1 MLEGMSGMFFCF
13 QIPRDGREIRAPGH
27 SLVPNFRSRQDGMT
41 LVELLVVLAII
52 ATLAGLIYPAIMD
65 SIRKS
70 EASMAAQRIDAVEK
84 AKVQYRLDNLISD
97 PAQETAT
104 MTVSQVSQYL
114 VRLGQP
120 ITTDDTLNQGTGG
133 KIHIGSLA
141 TTAWFEPNSKNDRT
155 MQLLNQYGVP
165 LQEKSV
171 MTTTTTPG
179 TVAQ

>member
-1 MLEGMSGMFFCF
+1 MRFSFE
-13 QIPRDGREIRAPGH
+13 IPMDGSTSRLRGQSLPG
-27 SLVPNFRSRQDGMT
+27 SFRSRQGGMT

-65 SIRKS
+65 SIRKA

-97 PAQETAT
+97 PSQESAPLSVT
-104 MTVSQVSQYL
+104 QVSQYL

-120 ITTDDTLNQGTGG
+120 ISSDDTLNQGTGG
-133 KIHIGSLA
+133 KVHIGSLA

-171 MTTTTTPG
+171 ATATAG
-179 TVAQ
+179 TAGP

>member
-1 MLEGMSGMFFCF
+1 MCF
-13 QIPRDGREIRAPGH
+13 SFEIPRVRSTNRSRGQ
-27 SLVPNFRSRQDGMT
+27 SLLGSFCWRQDGMT

-97 PAQETAT
+97 PAQETAPLS
-104 MTVSQVSQYL
+104 VAQVSQYL

-120 ITTDDTLNQGTGG
+120 IGSDDTLNQGTGG
-133 KIHIGSLA
+133 KVHIGSL
-141 TTAWFEPNSKNDRT
+141 
-155 MQLLNQYGVP
+155 V
-165 LQEKSV
+165 
-171 MTTTTTPG
+171 
-179 TVAQ
+179 

>member
-1 MLEGMSGMFFCF
+1 MFYPFK
-13 QIPRDGREIRAPGH
+13 IPRVGRKIRSSEC
-27 SLVPNFRSRQDGMT
+27 SLRYAFSSGQNGMT

-97 PAQETAT
+97 ATQETAPIT
-104 MTVSQVSQYL
+104 LSQVSQYL

-120 ITTDDTLNQGTGG
+120 ISTEDMLNQGTGG
-133 KIHIGSLA
+133 KVHIGSLA
-141 TTAWFEPNSKNDRT
+141 TTAWFEPTSKNDRT
-155 MQLLNQYGVP
+155 LQLLNQYGVP
-165 LQEKSV
+165 LQEKTI
-171 MTTTTTPG
+171 MTTVTTTG
-179 TVAQ
+179 TTAQ

>member
-1 MLEGMSGMFFCF
+1 MNDLHHFANGTSVVGMFFSF
-13 QIPRDGREIRAPGH
+13 EIPRAGREIRSSEYALPYAFRPR
-27 SLVPNFRSRQDGMT
+27 PNGMT

-97 PAQETAT
+97 PTQETAPMT
-104 MTVSQVSQYL
+104 MSQVSQYL

-120 ITTDDTLNQGTGG
+120 
-133 KIHIGSLA
+133 
-141 TTAWFEPNSKNDRT
+141 
-155 MQLLNQYGVP
+155 
-165 LQEKSV
+165 
-171 MTTTTTPG
+171 
-179 TVAQ
+179 

>member
-1 MLEGMSGMFFCF
+1 L
-13 QIPRDGREIRAPGH
+13 IRGSCLH
-27 SLVPNFRSRQDGMT
+27 QDGMT

-52 ATLAGLIYPAIMD
+52 AALAGLIYPAIMD

-97 PAQETAT
+97 PAQESAPLSVT
-104 MTVSQVSQYL
+104 QVSQYL

-120 ITTDDTLNQGTGG
+120 ISSDDTLNQGTGG
-133 KIHIGSLA
+133 KVHIGSLT
-141 TTAWFEPNSKNDRT
+141 TTAWFEPNAKNDRT

-165 LQEKSV
+165 LQEKNAATATV
-171 MTTTTTPG
+171 G
-179 TVAQ
+179 TAGP

>member
-1 MLEGMSGMFFCF
+1 MFFSF
-13 QIPRDGREIRAPGH
+13 VIPKSRREIRLGGS
-27 SLVPNFRSRQDGMT
+27 SLSHTFRLRQNGMT

-70 EASMAAQRIDAVEK
+70 EASMAAQRIDAIEK

-97 PAQETAT
+97 STQESSP

-120 ITTDDTLNQGTGG
+120 ISTDDTLNQGTGG

-155 MQLLNQYGVP
+155 IQLLNQYGVP

-171 MTTTTTPG
+171 MTTVTATGNT
-179 TVAQ
+179 AQ

>member
-1 MLEGMSGMFFCF
+1 MFFSF
-13 QIPRDGREIRAPGH
+13 KIPRDGRAIRARGH
-27 SLVPNFRSRQDGMT
+27 FMLQNFRSSQNGMT

-84 AKVQYRLDNLISD
+84 AKVQYRLDNPISD
-97 PAQETAT
+97 PAQETAS
-104 MTVSQVSQYL
+104 MTLSQVSQYL

-120 ITTDDTLNQGTGG
+120 IATDDTLNQGTGG

-165 LQEKSV
+165 FQEKSV
-171 MTTTTTPG
+171 MTTAATTPG

>member
-1 MLEGMSGMFFCF
+1 
-13 QIPRDGREIRAPGH
+13 
-27 SLVPNFRSRQDGMT
+27 MT

-97 PAQETAT
+97 STQESAP

-114 VRLGQP
+114 VRLGRP
-120 ITTDDTLNQGTGG
+120 ISTDDTLNQGTGG
-133 KIHIGSLA
+133 KIHLGSLA

-171 MTTTTTPG
+171 MATTTSTGNTAP
-179 TVAQ
+179 

>member
-1 MLEGMSGMFFCF
+1 MCFCF
-13 QIPRDGREIRAPGH
+13 EIPRVRSTNRSRGQ
-27 SLVPNFRSRQDGMT
+27 SLLDSFCLRQDGMT

-97 PAQETAT
+97 PAQETAPLS
-104 MTVSQVSQYL
+104 VAQVSQYL

-120 ITTDDTLNQGTGG
+120 IGSDDTLNQGTGG
-133 KIHIGSLA
+133 KVHIGSLA

-165 LQEKSV
+165 LQEKSEAAA
-171 MTTTTTPG
+171 TTG
-179 TVAQ
+179 TAGP

>member
-1 MLEGMSGMFFCF
+1 MFFAF
-13 QIPRDGREIRAPGH
+13 KIPRNGRAIRSREH
-27 SLVPNFRSRQDGMT
+27 ILVQHLRLRQDGMT

-52 ATLAGLIYPAIMD
+52 ATLAGLIYPATMD

-84 AKVQYRLDNLISD
+84 AKVQYRLDNPISD
-97 PAQETAT
+97 PAQETAS
-104 MTVSQVSQYL
+104 MTLSQVSQYL

-120 ITTDDTLNQGTGG
+120 IATDDTLNQGTGG
-133 KIHIGSLA
+133 KVHIGSLA

-171 MTTTTTPG
+171 MATTTTTG
-179 TVAQ
+179 SVSQ

>member
-1 MLEGMSGMFFCF
+1 MFFSF
-13 QIPRDGREIRAPGH
+13 KIPRNGRGIRARGH
-27 SLVPNFRSRQDGMT
+27 SLLLNFRPSQNGMT

-52 ATLAGLIYPAIMD
+52 ATLAGIIYPAIMD

-70 EASMAAQRIDAVEK
+70 EVSMAAQRIDAVEK

-97 PAQETAT
+97 PAQETAP
-104 MTVSQVSQYL
+104 MTLSQVSQYL

-120 ITTDDTLNQGTGG
+120 IATDDTLNQGTGG
-133 KIHIGSLA
+133 KVHIGSLA

>member
-1 MLEGMSGMFFCF
+1 
-13 QIPRDGREIRAPGH
+13 
-27 SLVPNFRSRQDGMT
+27 MT

-52 ATLAGLIYPAIMD
+52 ATLAGLVYPAIMD

-97 PAQETAT
+97 PAQETT
-104 MTVSQVSQYL
+104 PITIPQVSQYL

-120 ITTDDTLNQGTGG
+120 ISTDDNLNQGTGG
-133 KIHIGSLA
+133 KVHIGSLT
-141 TTAWFEPNSKNDRT
+141 TTAWFEPNSKSDRT
-155 MQLLNQYGVP
+155 IQLLNQYGVP

-171 MTTTTTPG
+171 GTTTATSG
-179 TVAQ
+179 NAGQ

>member
-1 MLEGMSGMFFCF
+1 MYFSFG
-13 QIPRDGREIRAPGH
+13 IPRNVLEIVSRRRPSIH
-27 SLVPNFRSRQDGMT
+27 TFRLRQDGMT

-97 PAQETAT
+97 STQESAE
-104 MTVSQVSQYL
+104 MTVTQISQYL

-120 ITTDDTLNQGTGG
+120 ISTDDSLNQGTGG

-171 MTTTTTPG
+171 MATTTSAGNTAP
-179 TVAQ
+179 

>member
-1 MLEGMSGMFFCF
+1 MCF
-13 QIPRDGREIRAPGH
+13 SFEIPRVRSTNRSRGQ
-27 SLVPNFRSRQDGMT
+27 SLLGSFCWRQDGMT

-97 PAQETAT
+97 PAQETAPLS
-104 MTVSQVSQYL
+104 VAQVSQYL

-120 ITTDDTLNQGTGG
+120 IGNDDTLNQGTGG
-133 KIHIGSLA
+133 KVHIGSLA

-165 LQEKSV
+165 LQEKSEATA
-171 MTTTTTPG
+171 TTG
-179 TVAQ
+179 TAGP

>member
-1 MLEGMSGMFFCF
+1 MCF
-13 QIPRDGREIRAPGH
+13 SFEIPRVKSTNRSRGQ
-27 SLVPNFRSRQDGMT
+27 SLLDSFCLRQDGMT

-97 PAQETAT
+97 AAQESAPLS
-104 MTVSQVSQYL
+104 VAQVSQYL

-120 ITTDDTLNQGTGG
+120 ISSDDTLDQGTGG
-133 KIHIGSLA
+133 KVHIGSLA

-165 LQEKSV
+165 LQEKSEATV
-171 MTTTTTPG
+171 TAG
-179 TVAQ
+179 TAGP

>member
-1 MLEGMSGMFFCF
+1 MCF
-13 QIPRDGREIRAPGH
+13 SCEIQKGVSAARLRKDSVHNVFYPCAK
-27 SLVPNFRSRQDGMT
+27 GMT

-84 AKVQYRLDNLISD
+84 AKVQYRLDNVISD
-97 PAQETAT
+97 PTQEAAQLS
-104 MTVSQVSQYL
+104 VSQVSQYL
-114 VRLGQP
+114 MRLGQP
-120 ITTDDTLNQGTGG
+120 ISTDDTLNQGTGG
-133 KIHIGSLA
+133 KVHIGSLV

-165 LQEKSV
+165 LQEKSEV
-171 MTTTTTPG
+171 SAASTGSTSH
-179 TVAQ
+179 

>member
-1 MLEGMSGMFFCF
+1 MFSSFK
-13 QIPRDGREIRAPGH
+13 IPRNGRGIRVSEH
-27 SLVPNFRSRQDGMT
+27 SLLQNFRLRQNGMT

-52 ATLAGLIYPAIMD
+52 ATLAGIIYPAIMD

-70 EASMAAQRIDAVEK
+70 EVSMAAQRIDAVEK

-97 PAQETAT
+97 PAQETAP
-104 MTVSQVSQYL
+104 MTLSQVSQYL

-120 ITTDDTLNQGTGG
+120 IATDDTLNQGTGG
-133 KIHIGSLA
+133 KVHIGSLA

-171 MTTTTTPG
+171 MTTATTPG

>member
-1 MLEGMSGMFFCF
+1 MYFSLG
-13 QIPRDGREIRAPGH
+13 IPTNGREIVSRRHPSIH
-27 SLVPNFRSRQDGMT
+27 TFRLRQNGMT

-52 ATLAGLIYPAIMD
+52 ATLAGLVYPAIMD

-97 PAQETAT
+97 STQESAE
-104 MTVSQVSQYL
+104 MTVTQISQYL

-120 ITTDDTLNQGTGG
+120 ISTDDSLNQGTGG

-171 MTTTTTPG
+171 MATTTAAGNTT
-179 TVAQ
+179 Q

>member
-1 MLEGMSGMFFCF
+1 MCF
-13 QIPRDGREIRAPGH
+13 SFEIPRDRSTNRSRGQ
-27 SLVPNFRSRQDGMT
+27 SLLGSFCLRQDGMT

-52 ATLAGLIYPAIMD
+52 ATLAGLIYPAITD

-97 PAQETAT
+97 PAQERAPL
-104 MTVSQVSQYL
+104 TVTQVSQYL

-120 ITTDDTLNQGTGG
+120 IGSDDALNQGTGG
-133 KIHIGSLA
+133 KVHIGSLA

-165 LQEKSV
+165 LQETSTATV
-171 MTTTTTPG
+171 TAG
-179 TVAQ
+179 TAGP

>member
-1 MLEGMSGMFFCF
+1 MCF
-13 QIPRDGREIRAPGH
+13 SFEIPRVKSTNRSRGQ
-27 SLVPNFRSRQDGMT
+27 SLLDSFCLRQDGMT

-97 PAQETAT
+97 PAQETAPL
-104 MTVSQVSQYL
+104 SLAQVSQYL

-120 ITTDDTLNQGTGG
+120 IGSDDTLNQGTGG
-133 KIHIGSLA
+133 KVHIGSLA

-155 MQLLNQYGVP
+155 IAVTQ
-165 LQEKSV
+165 SV
-171 MTTTTTPG
+171 RG
-179 TVAQ
+179 SFAGKK

>member
-1 MLEGMSGMFFCF
+1 MCF
-13 QIPRDGREIRAPGH
+13 SFEIPRVKSTNRSRGQ
-27 SLVPNFRSRQDGMT
+27 SLLDSFCLRQDGMT

-97 PAQETAT
+97 PAQETAPLS
-104 MTVSQVSQYL
+104 VSQVSQYL

-120 ITTDDTLNQGTGG
+120 IGNDDTLNQGTGG
-133 KIHIGSLA
+133 KVHIGSLA

-155 MQLLNQYGVP
+155 MQLLVI
-165 LQEKSV
+165 S
-171 MTTTTTPG
+171 
-179 TVAQ
+179 

>member
-1 MLEGMSGMFFCF
+1 MFFSVGLPTYGRG
-13 QIPRDGREIRAPGH
+13 IDPRSH
-27 SLVPNFRSRQDGMT
+27 HLVHIVRSRRKGMT

-70 EASMAAQRIDAVEK
+70 EAAMAAQRIDAVEK

-97 PAQETAT
+97 AAQENAPITL
-104 MTVSQVSQYL
+104 SQVSPYL

-120 ITTDDTLNQGTGG
+120 ISTDDTLNQGTGG

-171 MTTTTTPG
+171 LTTSTTAGNSAP
-179 TVAQ
+179 

>member
-1 MLEGMSGMFFCF
+1 MFFSF
-13 QIPRDGREIRAPGH
+13 GIPRNGREIRSRRHPLGH
-27 SLVPNFRSRQDGMT
+27 TSRLRQSGMT

-97 PAQETAT
+97 STQESAP

-114 VRLGQP
+114 VRLGRP
-120 ITTDDTLNQGTGG
+120 ISTDDTLNQGTGG
-133 KIHIGSLA
+133 KIHLGSLA

-171 MTTTTTPG
+171 MATTTSTGNTAP
-179 TVAQ
+179 

>member
-1 MLEGMSGMFFCF
+1 MCF
-13 QIPRDGREIRAPGH
+13 SREIPGAR
-27 SLVPNFRSRQDGMT
+27 STSRSRGQSLLGRFFLRQGGMT

-97 PAQETAT
+97 SAQETAPL
-104 MTVSQVSQYL
+104 TVTQVSQYL

-120 ITTDDTLNQGTGG
+120 IANDETLNQGTGG
-133 KIHIGSLA
+133 KVHIGSLA
-141 TTAWFEPNSKNDRT
+141 STAWFEPNSKSDRT
-155 MQLLNQYGVP
+155 MQLLNEYGVP
-165 LQEKSV
+165 LQEKS
-171 MTTTTTPG
+171 TTTATAGTTGP
-179 TVAQ
+179 